1 MNNFISLDM
10 KHPFIYGN
18 VLGEQHFVNREKDI
32 ARLRKTLSDGVNV
45 VLMAPRRWGKSSLVR
60 ALIHQEKNNAQV
72 KYCHIDMFEIRSEE
86 GFYEVL
92 SRGIIKSIY
101 NKTEQ
106 ALQGISRWLGNIQ
119 PKMGISTQHGEGFEL
134 SFDFKFYKPDP
145 EKILNLAEKI
155 AREKNM
161 RIVICIDE
169 FQNIETLDNSLA
181 FQKLLR
187 AHWQQ
192 HQHVTYLLYGSKRH
206 MLSQLFEK
214 QSWPFYRF
222 GEVIYLEKIPEKEFQ
237 QYILRQ
243 FRKHNKKISAPQ
255 ARRIIQ
261 LMCNTP
267 YHVQQFAHIVF
278 NLCAAEVTD
287 ELIEKQ
293 AIEELFMRNDQ
304 LYRLQFEQLSGMQIN
319 MLQVLAFEE
328 KRPHNSLEVLIEY
341 GLKSSGNV
349 SRALKGLEDKEVI
362 DRFGPEIEF
371 IDPGFKLWIRQ
382 RAGLPL

>member
-1 MNNFISLDM
+1 M
-10 KHPFIYGN
+10 KHPFLYGGI
-18 VLGEQHFVNREKDI
+18 LEEQHFVNREKDI
-32 ARLRKTLSDGVNV
+32 VRLGKTLEGGVNTI
-45 VLMAPRRWGKSSLVR
+45 LMAPRRWGKSSLVR
-60 ALIHQEKNNAQV
+60 ALIKQEARNPRV
-72 KYCHIDMFEIRSEE
+72 KYCHIDMFEVRSEE
-86 GFYEVL
+86 GFYEIL
-92 SRGIIKSIY
+92 SREIIKSVY
-101 NKTEQ
+101 NKAEQ
-106 ALQGISRWLGNIQ
+106 ALKGIAQWLGNIQ
-119 PKMGISTQHGEGFEL
+119 PKMGINTHHGEGFDL

-155 AREKNM
+155 AKEKNI

-169 FQNIETLDNSLA
+169 FQNIESLDNSLA

-187 AHWQQ
+187 SFWQQ
-192 HQHVTYLLYGSKRH
+192 HQNVSYLLYGSKRH

-222 GEVIYLEKIPEKEFQ
+222 GEVFYLEKIPEKEFQ
-237 QYILRQ
+237 NYILRQ
-243 FRKHNKKISAPQ
+243 FKKHNKKISPSQ

-261 LMCNTP
+261 LMRNTP

-278 NLCAAEVTD
+278 TICGEEVTD

-319 MLQVLAFEE
+319 MLNVLAYEE
-328 KRPHNSLEVLIEY
+328 KRPHNSVEVLMEY

-349 SRALKGLEDKEVI
+349 SRAMKGLEDKEVI

-371 IDPGFKLWIRQ
+371 IDPGFKLWIRH

>member
-1 MNNFISLDM
+1 MNPPFPYGGILD
-10 KHPFIYGN
+10 
-18 VLGEQHFVNREKDI
+18 QHQIVDREKDI
-32 ARLRKTLSDGVNV
+32 ARLGKTLQDGVNTI
-45 VLMAPRRWGKSSLVR
+45 LMAPRRWGKSTLVK
-60 ALIHQEKNNAQV
+60 ALMYQEARNPKV
-72 KYCHIDMFEIRSEE
+72 KYCHIDMFEIRTEE

-92 SRGIIKSIY
+92 SRGIIKSVY
-101 NKTEQ
+101 SKAEQ
-106 ALQGISRWLGNIQ
+106 ALNGIAQWLGNIQ
-119 PKMGISTQHGEGFEL
+119 PKMGISTQHGEGFEM
-134 SFDFKFYKPDP
+134 SFDFRFYKPDP

-155 AREKNM
+155 AKEKNI

-187 AHWQQ
+187 SYWQQ
-192 HQHVTYLLYGSKRH
+192 HQHVSYLLYGSKRH

-222 GEVIYLEKIPEKEFQ
+222 GEVFYLEKIPEIEFQ
-237 QYILRQ
+237 NYILRQ
-243 FRKHNKKISAPQ
+243 FKKHNKKIRPAQ

-261 LMCNTP
+261 LMLNTP

-278 NLCAAEVTD
+278 NICKEEVSD

-293 AIEELFMRNDQ
+293 AIDELFMRNDQ
-304 LYRLQFEQLSGMQIN
+304 LYRQQFEQLSGMQIN
-319 MLQVLAFEE
+319 MLNVLAYED
-328 KRPHNSLEVLIEY
+328 KRPHNSTEVLMEY

-349 SRALKGLEDKEVI
+349 SRAMKGLEDKEVI

-371 IDPGFKLWIRQ
+371 IDPGFKLWIRR